1 MRAIHVSSFGGPEVM
16 EYLDVADP
24 IPEPNEE
31 LIAVTSIGINYAD
44 THQIENGY
52 LSPQTLPLIPGLEVV
67 GHANSG
73 RRVLAVVEHGGYAQ
87 KVAVN
92 KALMIDIPDGVTDA
106 QALCMLVQGST
117 AWHILK
123 TLGHLRPDESVVVHA
138 AAGGVGTM
146 AIQLAKLWGARVIAV
161 ASSVEKRELAKS
173 LGADA
178 TVDANVEDLASAML
192 AANNGKK
199 IDLVLEMVG
208 GKTFDASLEVLAPFG
223 RVITYG
229 NASRKLPRAV
239 HPGSLITGTKT
250 ITGFWLAHCFGQKEL
265 FHDVIA
271 ELFALVLTGKIT
283 PVIGATYPLSQA
295 VQAHKDMLARKTF
308 GKVTLDPSK

>member
-1 MRAIHVSSFGGPEVM
+1 MKAIQVNRFGGPEVM

-24 IPEPNEE
+24 SPKPNEE
-31 LIAVTSIGINYAD
+31 LIVVTSIGINYAD

-52 LSPQTLPLIPGLEVV
+52 LSPQTLPLTPGLEVV
-67 GHANSG
+67 GHTNSG
-73 RRVLAVVEHGGYAQ
+73 RRVLAAVEHGGYAQ
-87 KVAVN
+87 KAIAN
-92 KALMIDIPDGVTDA
+92 KALVIDVPNGITDA

-123 TLGHLRPDESVVVHA
+123 TVGHLSPDETVVIHA

-161 ASSVEKRELAKS
+161 ASSTDKQELAKS
-173 LGADA
+173 LGADV
-178 TVDANVEDLASAML
+178 TIDANVDDLAAAML
-192 AANNGKK
+192 AANNGKR

-208 GKTFDASLEVLAPFG
+208 GKTFDDSLTVLAPFG

-229 NASRKLPRAV
+229 NASRTAPKAV
-239 HPGSLITGTKT
+239 HPGSLVTGTKT
-250 ITGFWLAHCFGQKEL
+250 ITGFWLANCFGHKEL
-265 FHDVIA
+265 LQDVIS
-271 ELFALVLTGKIT
+271 ELFTLVLAGKIT

-295 VQAHKDMLARKTF
+295 VLAHQDMLARKTF

>member
-1 MRAIHVSSFGGPEVM
+1 MKAIQVNRFGGPEVM

-24 IPEPNEE
+24 SPKPNEE

-67 GHANSG
+67 GHTNSG
-73 RRVLAVVEHGGYAQ
+73 RRVLAAVEHGGYAQ
-87 KVAVN
+87 KAIAN
-92 KALMIDIPDGVTDA
+92 KALVIDIPDGISDA

-123 TLGHLRPDESVVVHA
+123 TVGHLSPDETVVIHA

-161 ASSVEKRELAKS
+161 ASSTNKQELAKS
-173 LGADA
+173 LGADV
-178 TVDANVEDLASAML
+178 TIDANVDDLAAAML

-208 GKTFDASLEVLAPFG
+208 GKTFDDSLAVLAPFG

-229 NASRKLPRAV
+229 NASRTAPKAV
-239 HPGSLITGTKT
+239 HPGSLVTGTKT
-250 ITGFWLAHCFGQKEL
+250 ITGFWLANCFGHKEL
-265 FHDVIA
+265 LQDVIS
-271 ELFALVLTGKIT
+271 ELFTLVLAGKIT

-295 VQAHKDMLARKTF
+295 VQAHQDMLERKTF